1 MECLIKR
8 AAYAIFVLTVLPVS
22 VGEPVNAQG
31 IGEMGGLTGLG
42 AGLGAGA
49 AAGMKNVQ
57 SGSMKN
63 YQKYLKQADSYYKAA
78 KKLEAK
84 KQPLRAS
91 QYYAAFADTRS
102 KMPSGKDA
110 VAMDAY
116 DKAAK
121 LAREAGSKAQADI
134 YEQKAYNLCLK
145 VHGKESAEAQK
156 RKNAL
161 DSKFTSK

>member
-1 MECLIKR
+1 MIVPMYKYAFLVYHS
-8 AAYAIFVLTVLPVS
+8 AYKDFLKNIREIGVVHISTKTE
-22 VGEPVNAQG
+22 EPTP
-31 IGEMGGLTGLG
+31 EMQELFRHL
-42 AGLGAGA
+42 
-49 AAGMKNVQ
+49 NEV
-57 SGSMKN
+57 
-63 YQKYLKQADSYYKAA
+63 DKAA